1 MDYQHK
7 SGKKIRKNNIHSFI
21 GVHLV
26 LINQKPIGS
35 ANTDGFR
42 ELWTMSDLG
51 MSQISQYYYYVS
63 LNILLS

>member
-21 GVHLV
+21 GVHLF
-26 LINQKPIGS
+26 LINQKPISS
-35 ANTDGFR
+35 ANTDGFG
-42 ELWTMSDLG
+42 ELRTMSDLG
-51 MSQISQYYYYVS
+51 MSQYYYYIS

>member
-7 SGKKIRKNNIHSFI
+7 SCKKIRKNNIHSFI
-21 GVHLV
+21 GVHLF

-35 ANTDGFR
+35 TNTDGFG

-51 MSQISQYYYYVS
+51 MSQYYYYVS

>member
-7 SGKKIRKNNIHSFI
+7 SGKKIRTNNIHSFI
-21 GVHLV
+21 GVHLF

-35 ANTDGFR
+35 ANTDGFG

-51 MSQISQYYYYVS
+51 MSQYYYYVS

>member
-26 LINQKPIGS
+26 LINQKSIGS
-35 ANTDGFR
+35 ANTDGFG
-42 ELWTMSDLG
+42 ELCMSDLG
-51 MSQISQYYYYVS
+51 MSQYYYYVS

>member
-21 GVHLV
+21 GVHLF

-51 MSQISQYYYYVS
+51 MSQYYYYVS

>member
-7 SGKKIRKNNIHSFI
+7 SGKNIRKNNIHSFI
-21 GVHLV
+21 GVHLF
-26 LINQKPIGS
+26 LINQKLIGS
-35 ANTDGFR
+35 ANTDGFG

-51 MSQISQYYYYVS
+51 MSQYYYYVS